1 MAKQRSS
8 VQKRQREMQKRQR
21 ELRKTEK
28 AAEKRKR
35 RNEGNEGEA
44 PGGSPPV
51 DDRGIPTVADDAASR
66 TVE

>member
-35 RNEGNEGEA
+35 RNEGEA